1 MAAAADTG
9 AAGTGAAA
17 QPSPAADRPSEPRP
31 PGTGCIRGGST
42 REEVLRVM
50 GQPDSIVFGAYV
62 YGRSQIIFGYGV
74 VQELSNE
81 SGNLI
86 LC

>member
-1 MAAAADTG
+1 
-9 AAGTGAAA
+9 
-17 QPSPAADRPSEPRP
+17 
-31 PGTGCIRGGST
+31 
-42 REEVLRVM
+42 M

>member
-1 MAAAADTG
+1 
-9 AAGTGAAA
+9 
-17 QPSPAADRPSEPRP
+17 
-31 PGTGCIRGGST
+31 
-42 REEVLRVM
+42 M

-62 YGRSQIIFGYGV
+62 YGGSQIIFGYGV